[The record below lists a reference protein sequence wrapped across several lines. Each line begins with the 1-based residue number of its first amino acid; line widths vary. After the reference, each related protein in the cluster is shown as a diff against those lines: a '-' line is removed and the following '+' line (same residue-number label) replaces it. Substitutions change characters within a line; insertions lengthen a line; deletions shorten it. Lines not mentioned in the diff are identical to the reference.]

1 MRVSIPPPN
10 IDAYDS
16 GKRSFDGEVPFS

>member
-1 MRVSIPPPN
+1 MRVSIPPN